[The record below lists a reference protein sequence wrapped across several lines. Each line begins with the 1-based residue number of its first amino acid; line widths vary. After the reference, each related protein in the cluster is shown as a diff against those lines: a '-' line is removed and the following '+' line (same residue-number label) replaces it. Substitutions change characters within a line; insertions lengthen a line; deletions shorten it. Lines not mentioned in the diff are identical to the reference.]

1 MELEK
6 SGAQLIKKD
15 RQVSTSLTLNQRL
28 SLDQTGWFFSRDR
41 SRIYFLFF
49 FFSSNLELGER
60 RGERDELGGYWRIF
74 YFQLVGEE
82 NAILSFFQQN
92 SVSNSKDF
100 CLPRIRRDYRLNN
113 VS

>member
-49 FFSSNLELGER
+49 FFFESGTWRKE
-60 RGERDELGGYWRIF
+60 GGK
-74 YFQLVGEE
+74 G
-82 NAILSFFQQN
+82 
-92 SVSNSKDF
+92 
-100 CLPRIRRDYRLNN
+100 
-113 VS
+113 

>member
-49 FFSSNLELGER
+49 FLLRIWNLEK
-60 RGERDELGGYWRIF
+60 GG
-74 YFQLVGEE
+74 GKGM
-82 NAILSFFQQN
+82 N
-92 SVSNSKDF
+92 SVGTGEYFIFN
-100 CLPRIRRDYRLNN
+100 
-113 VS
+113 

>member
-49 FFSSNLELGER
+49 FFFFESGTWRKE
-60 RGERDELGGYWRIF
+60 GGK
-74 YFQLVGEE
+74 G
-82 NAILSFFQQN
+82 
-92 SVSNSKDF
+92 
-100 CLPRIRRDYRLNN
+100 
-113 VS
+113 

>member
-28 SLDQTGWFFSRDR
+28 SLDQTGWFFLEIDLEF
-41 SRIYFLFF
+41 IFF
-49 FFSSNLELGER
+49 SFFSSNLELGER
-60 RGERDELGGYWRIF
+60 RGQRDELGGYWRIF

-92 SVSNSKDF
+92 SVSNSKDS